1 MREIN
6 YIILHCADTEPDE
19 NIDITDID
27 RWHRDQGWAC
37 VGYHYVIPVNGEL
50 QVGRKLEV
58 KGAHCRSYN
67 QDSIGICY
75 VGGRRNGML
84 ADTRTPAQRET
95 MRKLVLELLERFP
108 KAKVCGHHDF
118 NSIKACPCFN
128 VVPWAMSIGISPS
141 RIYRYAQ

>member
-6 YIILHCADTEPDE
+6 YIILHCADTEPDDR
-19 NIDITDID
+19 IDVHDID
-27 RWHRDQGWAC
+27 RWHKEQGWAC
-37 VGYHYVIPVNGEL
+37 VGYHYVIPVSGEL
-50 QVGRKLEV
+50 QIGRKLET

-67 QDSIGICY
+67 HDSIGICY
-75 VGGRRNGML
+75 VGGRRNGVL
-84 ADTRTPAQRET
+84 ADTRTPEQRET

-118 NSIKACPCFN
+118 NPSKACPCFN
-128 VVPWAMSIGISPS
+128 VVVWAMSIGISPS